1 MLDLI
6 DLPMIWAS
14 IIALAVFLYVL
25 LDGFTLGVGILFPFG
40 RSDRARDLM
49 MSSVA
54 PNWDGN
60 ETWLVMGAGGL
71 FAAFPLAYSILLPA
85 FYMPIGFMLTAL
97 ILRGVAFEFRSKAG
111 PVSRKVWDQAFHL
124 GSVAA
129 AFSQGIIL
137 GSFVQGVEVKNN
149 AFAGG
154 AFDWF
159 TPFSFVTGWAL
170 VWGYALLGA
179 TWLIIK
185 TERQH
190 QAWARTAAQIV
201 TIGVLGFMVLVS
213 VWVLFLDTSIPER
226 WGLAYPNFD
235 FGRLAKHSAVPIF
248 VVYFAYK
255 LIISVRNGAT
265 YCPFFSAVALF
276 ALGYLGLGISIFPA
290 MVPYDLSVWDAAAAP
305 SSQKFLLI
313 GTVFLLPIIL
323 AYTAYAYWV
332 FRGKVKVDEGY
343 H

>member
-1 MLDLI
+1 MFDLI
-6 DLPMIWAS
+6 DIPMIWAF
-14 IIALAVFLYVL
+14 IIALAIFLYVL
-25 LDGFTLGVGILFPFG
+25 LDGFTLGVGILFPLG

-49 MSSVA
+49 MSSVS
-54 PNWDGN
+54 PVWDGN
-60 ETWLVMGAGGL
+60 ETWLVLGAGGL
-71 FAAFPLAYSILLPA
+71 FAAFPLAYSILMPA

-97 ILRGVAFEFRSKAG
+97 VLRGIAFEFRFKAG
-111 PVSRKVWDQAFHL
+111 PISRKLWDQAFHL
-124 GSVAA
+124 GSLAA
-129 AFSQGIIL
+129 AFSQGVIL
-137 GSFVQGVEVKNN
+137 GSFVQGIDVKNN

-154 AFDWF
+154 AFDWL

-190 QAWARTAAQIV
+190 QTWARNAAKIV
-201 TIGVLGFMVLVS
+201 TVGVLGFMLLIS

-226 WGLAYPNFD
+226 WGLSYPD
-235 FGRLAKHSAVPIF
+235 FHLGRMALISPVPLLVIF
-248 VVYFAYK
+248 FAYK
-255 LIISVRNGAT
+255 LISSVRGGAT
-265 YCPFFSAVALF
+265 YWPFLSAVALF
-276 ALGYLGLGISIFPA
+276 SLGYIGLGISIFPA
-290 MVPYDLSVWDAAAAP
+290 MVPYHVDIWEAAAAP
-305 SSQKFLLI
+305 NSQEFLLV
-313 GTVFLLPIIL
+313 GTLFLLPLIL